1 MWDERVRHGG
11 TACLWLQLNS
21 IGDCSAAL
29 PDLVLGSMPCPLFQH
44 FISLSLASKLIV
56 EQIKLG
62 SDKNSDVI
70 RALIRCCVIIGYWDE
85 LVLARTNRSF
95 LPSPIAPQANKRI
108 ESECLRHSSPHL
120 QSAWSKLQPSSYRSF
135 PSIHF
140 NAIQSTTDTVTIV
153 KCQQLDNIS
162 MFPFYL
168 RILCTSLVRSC

>member
-56 EQIKLG
+56 EQIRLG

-70 RALIRCCVIIGYWDE
+70 RALIRCCGIIGYWDE
-85 LVLARTNRSF
+85 LVLARMNGSF

-108 ESECLRHSSPHL
+108 ESECLRHKFSS
-120 QSAWSKLQPSSYRSF
+120 SAICMVQAPAKLLPELSVNSFQCDSIYHRHGNHSKVP
-135 PSIHF
+135 
-140 NAIQSTTDTVTIV
+140 AT
-153 KCQQLDNIS
+153 
-162 MFPFYL
+162 
-168 RILCTSLVRSC
+168 